1 MDKKGFLE
9 FMKLLKT
16 DLCLTLFM
24 IGFMLHN
31 VTVTQLMED
40 KMCLS
45 QLGLDKEFCSKLTE
59 LHSNETST
67 KAILKNANVF
77 KNGQF
82 IILNIPAL
90 ILSIFLGYWLGNY
103 PKYIKFMIILPLAS
117 SVCMMLLLLI
127 NAFAF
132 NIPWQILLL
141 SYLPVALGGG
151 TFLIFASCYTY
162 ISWSTPNEL
171 LIVRFAVLEFLVQ
184 AGTLM
189 ATYAG
194 GKILSMEPWIK
205 GQNKNYIGV
214 FLVALVSLVS
224 GLIYACLMT
233 LEFTPSTEP
242 DKDKLSFFQVLKD
255 VFQIGRF
262 KQLVKL
268 FTKQRP
274 NNGRLRLIL
283 LITSGAV
290 CLAAILGEDGIAYQ
304 FAQKVYGLT
313 QDQYTS
319 LYSIL
324 CIAPAIVTSIG
335 PPIGRSYFGFSD
347 SIIAILGCISLIA
360 FYLIRGLILSVR
372 GYIAGFLIGAFCRIA
387 TAAIRSLV
395 SGMVDSAESAQVFT
409 LATAF
414 ENYISLGAT
423 LFYTSVFSATIGHHP
438 GLVLILIACCLI
450 YPLTIVCWVEYTR
463 SEWQTKSNDEV
474 VSTPRSSIANVILT
488 LDNLKTNDPISS

>member
-1 MDKKGFLE
+1 MIFIKKSGLE
-9 FMKLLKT
+9 ASQYICVFE
-16 DLCLTLFM
+16 LTR
-24 IGFMLHN
+24 
-31 VTVTQLMED
+31 
-40 KMCLS
+40 
-45 QLGLDKEFCSKLTE
+45 
-59 LHSNETST
+59 
-67 KAILKNANVF
+67 KAF
-77 KNGQF
+77 
-82 IILNIPAL
+82 
-90 ILSIFLGYWLGNY
+90 S
-103 PKYIKFMIILPLAS
+103 
-117 SVCMMLLLLI
+117 
-127 NAFAF
+127 
-132 NIPWQILLL
+132 
-141 SYLPVALGGG
+141 
-151 TFLIFASCYTY
+151 
-162 ISWSTPNEL
+162 
-171 LIVRFAVLEFLVQ
+171 
-184 AGTLM
+184 TLM

-214 FLVALVSLVS
+214 FLVALASLVS

-347 SIIAILGCISLIA
+347 SIIAILGC
-360 FYLIRGLILSVR
+360 LILSVR

-414 ENYISLGAT
+414 ENYISLCSLHSTRITIFHQNSNYHST
-423 LFYTSVFSATIGHHP
+423 LNYLRTKQTFNVLGSIGYNNIHK
-438 GLVLILIACCLI
+438 LL
-450 YPLTIVCWVEYTR
+450 TR
-463 SEWQTKSNDEV
+463 SIIKPALKIKLEEALFMMESYPMGFRCFHFFRFN
-474 VSTPRSSIANVILT
+474 SSSLLLT
-488 LDNLKTNDPISS
+488 LLELGAHMLLSVMAVHIDPY